1 MLKALQQ
8 ISDQDARSLL
18 TGSQTVGNEAAGQLA
33 WTSDGRAYRYAIAG
47 AVALLPGKATVPA
60 ATTTNSVN
68 QTGTANPVGTNVI
81 TYTVGATA
89 ITQDQFAG
97 GFFAVNDTAT
107 TGVNVYRIKN
117 NTPVAAG
124 GGSITV
130 TLAVDEPLTVA
141 TTTASKFSLYP
152 GPFRNTVLQ
161 TAAATAAV
169 NPAGVP
175 NIGVPAAAGYWSQVG
190 GYCAVL
196 SDGIIAKGVGAIAS
210 GSVDGAL
217 VTEATGTLVIR
228 QAYAPEATVD
238 AKYYPLVLTLS
249 Q

>member
-1 MLKALQQ
+1 MLKALLQ

-18 TGSQTVGNEAAGQLA
+18 TGSQTVGNEASGQLA
-33 WTSDGRAYRYAIAG
+33 WTGDGRAYRYATAG
-47 AVALLPGKATVPA
+47 AVALLPGKATAPA
-60 ATTTNSVN
+60 ATTANSVN
-68 QTGTANPVGTNVI
+68 QTGTANAVGTTVI

-89 ITQDQFAG
+89 ISADQFAG

-107 TGVNVYRIKN
+107 TGVNVYRVKN
-117 NTPVAAG
+117 NTAVASA

-152 GPFRNTVLQ
+152 GPFKNTVLQ
-161 TAAATAAV
+161 TAAATGAV

-175 NIGVPAAAGYWSQVG
+175 NIAVTAGSGYWSQVG

-217 VTEATGTLVIR
+217 VTEATGSIIVR
-228 QAYAPEATVD
+228 QAFAPEATVD
-238 AKYYPLVLTLS
+238 AKYYPLVLTLT

>member
-1 MLKALQQ
+1 MLKALLQ
-8 ISDQDARSLL
+8 ISDQDARTLL
-18 TGSQTVGNEAAGQLA
+18 TGSQTVGNESAGQYA
-33 WTSDGRAYRYAIAG
+33 WTGDGRVYRYAVAG
-47 AVALLPGKATVPA
+47 ATALLPGKATVPA
-60 ATTTNSVN
+60 ATVTNSIN
-68 QTGTANPVGTNVI
+68 QTGTANAVGAQTI
-81 TYTVGATA
+81 TFTVGATA
-89 ITQDQFAG
+89 IVADAFSG
-97 GFFAVNDTAT
+97 GFLAVNATAT

-117 NTPVAAG
+117 NTAVASA

-141 TTTASKFSLYP
+141 TTTASKFTLYP
-152 GPFRNTVLQ
+152 GPFKNTVIQ
-161 TAAATAAV
+161 TAAASGAV

-175 NIGVPAAAGYWSQVG
+175 NIAVTAGAGYWSQVG

-217 VTEATGTLVIR
+217 VTEATGTLIVR
-228 QAYAPEATVD
+228 QGYAPEATVD
-238 AKYYPLVLTLS
+238 TNYYPIVLTLT